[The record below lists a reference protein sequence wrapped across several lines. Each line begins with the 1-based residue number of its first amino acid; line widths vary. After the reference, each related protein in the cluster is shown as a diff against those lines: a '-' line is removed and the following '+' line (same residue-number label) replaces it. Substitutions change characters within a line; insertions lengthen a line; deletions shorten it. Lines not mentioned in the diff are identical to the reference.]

1 MAEKGRPFTAT
12 QLSVILGELLLRKD
26 FLSGTSEGNL
36 LSQDRSSSGSTPK
49 GSCTSVLTIKQ
60 TNKQTP
66 SYYRIPC
73 HLKSNSS
80 SRPSLISPLKIH
92 PGRTPGFGVG
102 SCFKFIQENFSHISL
117 QIYIIMLSQGL
128 FYKADVDKNK
138 ITDLFRPPR
147 QTYGT
152 VISTPQLI
160 GVRWVF

>member
-1 MAEKGRPFTAT
+1 MPSSTLGRSRVSALNVGRSSVSAHPSISIKSCSDRSPTSVAEKGRPFTAT
-12 QLSVILGELLLRKD
+12 QISVILGELLLRKD

-66 SYYRIPC
+66 SYYRTPC

-92 PGRTPGFGVG
+92 PGRTPWFGVG
-102 SCFKFIQENFSHISL
+102 CGRGGI
-117 QIYIIMLSQGL
+117 L
-128 FYKADVDKNK
+128 F
-138 ITDLFRPPR
+138 
-147 QTYGT
+147 
-152 VISTPQLI
+152 
-160 GVRWVF
+160 